1 MRQLGQAPGQGQ
13 TLFPLALKTAGVIAA
28 IELPISMIYRTD
40 PPTKTWQRMAI
51 AGGMGFAAVL
61 IAGAIGRRVE

>member
-1 MRQLGQAPGQGQ
+1 MHRLGQAPTQG
-13 TLFPLALKTAGVIAA
+13 TSLLPLAFKTAGVVAA
-28 IELPISMIYRTD
+28 IELPVSMIYRTD
-40 PPTKTWQRMAI
+40 PPTKVWQRMLI